1 MSPLYNVL
9 SKILLAVVL
18 STTPLASIE
27 PATAAPDGI
36 SSHAPAL
43 TKVRHITSTADAG
56 PGTLRHILSEAQA
69 GDTILFDP
77 TVFPPAS
84 PATILPASQLPSITQ
99 HNLTIDASDAGVI
112 LDGSS
117 IKGEVFWGLGIE
129 ANGVTVRGLQIIN
142 FAGNGIELR
151 GQNNTIGGD
160 RNLGTGPLGQGNLL
174 SRNAHA
180 GIGLHDSGTF
190 SNTIQGNLIGVD
202 PTGTLDWGN
211 GGDGIHLNAANRNV
225 IRDNVIGWNAMG
237 IQGCCTTDT
246 SHNLIR
252 DNWIGISS
260 DGSTPIP
267 NDINGVWFHDGA
279 GSNTIGPGNVIAYN
293 GSSAIAMHTAA
304 SRGNT
309 ITQNSVFENGGGI
322 ELNDGSNDG
331 LAAPQITSFELASGM
346 LMGYACPGCT
356 VEVFSDL
363 GDQGG
368 IFEGSMQANAAGIF
382 VFAKGESFTGPHLTT
397 TATDNTGN
405 TSSFSFPTS
414 GSGAEMIIQAG
425 NGNYMSTILTKES
438 FELSE
443 NHISGH
449 TANPHDSGMDY
460 DAFKVYQEAEV
471 FAQGIKGMHIYLN
484 EGEEP
489 IDWTRSDYAIEAI
502 DDAWIDLL
510 GQNDV
515 YVVFG
520 LSFWDKDNHPTGW
533 PPVPSRFTTE
543 EEIQRYLDYVRY
555 IVTHFRGRIAYYE
568 LWNEPDNM
576 GTSFQFI
583 EPEDYVE
590 LIRRT
595 VPVIKEADPDAK
607 VVVGAVSYLMN
618 PYCQAYINTIIQSD
632 VLPLV
637 DVISFHPMFGTSP
650 EHEEHREY
658 YYAYPQIVRDFQRN
672 AYANGFT
679 GIFRADEIY
688 WCSPGYGCGHTG
700 FPMHTEFTVPKY
712 LARGTITNLGLGL
725 VVGAGTSPHVP
736 RAFTVIRNLSTI
748 FSGVEVTQFPVEIS
762 TTITN
767 VVSYTFSLPQDTYLL
782 ALWNDGVAADED
794 PGVDAT
800 VKIPGFTGYSAT
812 GLDPL
817 HSLQQPLIIRD
828 EGNALVIENL
838 LLKDYPILIRLAPQ
852 NTIFLPLI
860 LK

>member
-1 MSPLYNVL
+1 MKGKVFSVITLV
-9 SKILLAVVL
+9 ILLSSLIMVSMKTENL
-18 STTPLASIE
+18 TQ
-27 PATAAPDGI
+27 AAPLI
-36 SSHAPAL
+36 SK
-43 TKVRHITSTADAG
+43 TIFVTSTADSGA
-56 PGTLRHILSEAQA
+56 GTLRQILANAQN
-69 GDTILFDP
+69 GDKILFD
-77 TVFPPAS
+77 TSVFPPAS
-84 PATILPASQLPSITQ
+84 PVTIYLSSPLPAITKD
-99 HNLTIDASDAGVI
+99 NLTIDASDVGVI
-112 LDGSS
+112 IDGSAAGSGITPGLS
-117 IKGEVFWGLGIE
+117 IQ
-129 ANGVTVRGLQIIN
+129 ANHVAVRGLQIVN
-142 FAGNGIELR
+142 FAGCGIEIY
-151 GQNNTIGGD
+151 GHENVIGGD
-160 RNLGTGPLGQGNLL
+160 RSVGIGPLGQGNLL
-174 SRNAHA
+174 SGSKNHS
-180 GIGLHDSGTF
+180 GIGLFNTGAY
-190 SNTIQGNLIGVD
+190 SNTIQGNLIGVRAD
-202 PTGTLDWGN
+202 GLSPWGN
-211 GGDGIHLNAANRNV
+211 AGDGVHINGGHHNLILGN
-225 IRDNVIGWNAMG
+225 IIGGNSSG
-237 IQGCCTTDT
+237 IQGCCTSDT
-246 SHNLIR
+246 SHNSIR
-252 DNWIGISS
+252 GNWIGVGI
-260 DGSTPIP
+260 DGSTPIT
-267 NDINGVWFHDGA
+267 NTLAGVWFHDGA
-279 GSNTIGPGNVIAYN
+279 SYNTVGSDNLIAYN
-293 GSSAIAMHTAA
+293 QTGVLMHTPA
-304 SRGNT
+304 SLGNT
-309 ITQNSVFENGGGI
+309 ITQNSIFSNAYGI
-322 ELNDGSNDG
+322 SLEDGSNGG
-331 LAAPQITSFELASGM
+331 LAAPVVTAFDLASGM
-346 LMGYACPGCT
+346 IMGRACPGCT

-363 GDQGG
+363 GNQGG
-368 IFEGSMQANAAGIF
+368 IFEGSMQANAAGVF
-382 VFAKGESFTGPHLTT
+382 VFAKDESFTGPHLTT

-414 GSGAEMIIQAG
+414 GSGAETIIQAG
-425 NGNYMSTILTKES
+425 NGNYISTILTKQS

-489 IDWTRSDYAIEAI
+489 IDWTRSDYTIEAI

-510 GQNDV
+510 GENDV

-583 EPEDYVE
+583 EPEAYVE

-618 PYCQAYINTIIQSD
+618 PYCQAYINTIIKSD

-725 VVGAGTSPHVP
+725 VAGAGTSPHVP

-762 TTITN
+762 TTIIN

-794 PGVDAT
+794 LGVGAT
-800 VKIPGFTGYSAT
+800 VKIPGFAGYLAT

-817 HSLQQPLIIRD
+817 HSLQQPLITRD

-838 LLKDYPILIRLAPQ
+838 MLKDYPILIRLAPQ
-852 NTIFLPLI
+852 
-860 LK
+860 